1 MGGAVACRRG
11 RRLVPAALVWAGLSR
26 RARPSFSSGR
36 SLGTALEAGECPG
49 PAARRRRRS
58 GTGSGVAGASGLQT
72 GPGSLRPGRRGRSD
86 DGDTHLGRAAG
97 LRRGGG
103 ARRLDSPQ
111 LEFLLCARQGR
122 GTSWRPWAYSADG
135 ETEAH
140 FGTLDALIP
149 ESSPSIP
156 RPQMTVSV
164 FTCKNC
170 GPETGIMTRRGIR
183 VGRDIFE
190 HLQCIWTLLFL

>member
-11 RRLVPAALVWAGLSR
+11 HRLVPAALVWAGLSR

-36 SLGTALEAGECPG
+36 SLGTPLEAGECQG

-72 GPGSLRPGRRGRSD
+72 GPGRLRPGRRGRSD

-103 ARRLDSPQ
+103 AGRLDSPNSN
-111 LEFLLCARQGR
+111 FYCVRGR
-122 GTSWRPWAYSADG
+122 VRVLAGDPG
-135 ETEAH
+135 P
-140 FGTLDALIP
+140 I
-149 ESSPSIP
+149 
-156 RPQMTVSV
+156 PQMEKLRLTL
-164 FTCKNC
+164 
-170 GPETGIMTRRGIR
+170 GP
-183 VGRDIFE
+183 
-190 HLQCIWTLLFL
+190 WTL

>member
-11 RRLVPAALVWAGLSR
+11 RQLATAALVWVGLSR
-26 RARPSFSSGR
+26 LARPSFSSGR
-36 SLGTALEAGECPG
+36 SLGTALEAGECPE

-58 GTGSGVAGASGLQT
+58 GAGSGEAGASELKM
-72 GPGSLRPGRRGRSD
+72 GPRRPA
-86 DGDTHLGRAAG
+86 RAAG
-97 LRRGGG
+97 KERRRGHSPWARCGTAAGERGG
-103 ARRLDSPQ
+103 AFRLPQ
-111 LEFLLCARQGR
+111 LKFLLCARPGR
-122 GTSWRPWAYSADG
+122 GPCWRPWAYSADG

-156 RPQMTVSV
+156 RPPDDSVSI

-170 GPETGIMTRRGIR
+170 GPETGIMTGRGR
-183 VGRDIFE
+183 GVGKDISE
-190 HLQCIWTLLFL
+190 HRQCTWSLLFL